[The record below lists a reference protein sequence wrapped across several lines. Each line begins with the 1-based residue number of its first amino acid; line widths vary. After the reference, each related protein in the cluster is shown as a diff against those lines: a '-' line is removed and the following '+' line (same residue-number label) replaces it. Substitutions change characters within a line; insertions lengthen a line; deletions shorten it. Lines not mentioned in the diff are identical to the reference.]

1 MLPEISYHTSDAVHG
16 VGGGCVGVGDW
27 QSEASWFPGFVWRVC
42 VCPQCG
48 HHLGWIF
55 EPEDLVSP
63 GQDRASST
71 GFYGLI
77 LASVIDES
85 FAESLT
91 ISKPRV

>member
-1 MLPEISYHTSDAVHG
+1 MINLLL
-16 VGGGCVGVGDW
+16 GCVGVGDW